1 MPSWYRNFVSNDFKK
16 TDGVARF
23 AILCLSSRKG
33 PSAQGANLTNE
44 VDLVS
49 VATFAKGW
57 RRRRSKKGPNF
68 ADVLF
73 EFDNSK

>member
-1 MPSWYRNFVSNDFKK
+1 MSVEQ
-16 TDGVARF
+16 
-23 AILCLSSRKG
+23 KG
-33 PSAQGANLTNE
+33 FSAQGANLTNE

-57 RRRRSKKGPNF
+57 SRRRSKKGPNF

-73 EFDNSK
+73 EFDISK

>member
-1 MPSWYRNFVSNDFKK
+1 MSIEILFSTISRKLMVSPDLQFY
-16 TDGVARF
+16 VCAQ
-23 AILCLSSRKG
+23 KG

-57 RRRRSKKGPNF
+57 RRRRSKKGLYF
-68 ADVLF
+68 ADIFLSLIF
-73 EFDNSK
+73 LK